1 MFALTRHRG
10 HFPAGRGA
18 ALLVGATAMAVLA
31 GCGSSG
37 STTPSAG
44 STSSTGKAAASASP
58 GTTVVAGS
66 SCKSSSATKITFWA
80 WVPGFGR
87 AVDEFNKT
95 HPGICVTQEDVGAG
109 SPEYTKISD
118 ALKAGSGAP
127 DVAEME
133 FDELPSFI
141 IQKYLV
147 NLVPYGADKYQ
158 SDFASWAWSQVT
170 QNGAVY
176 AMPSDFGPE
185 AFYYDQ
191 QTLAKYKITPPSTWA
206 ELAADASALKA
217 KGVKIP
223 YALPLGREEAQAETM
238 IWMLSG
244 GDGYTDDV
252 GSYTLDSQQNI
263 ETFDWLR
270 DDLVDKGLTGP
281 TAPAK
286 LNRGDAFAAF
296 AKGDVGMLNGH
307 PTLMQMA
314 AAKGVDYG
322 TVQLPGQNG
331 PAKSTMGVADWM
343 MAFKQNGHAKQT
355 GDFLNYVY
363 SERNVL
369 DFSREY
375 DLLPVTSSASNTMAS
390 AGEDKKLWPFL
401 KSLGDS
407 ELYPVGNTSWASVS
421 EGIKQEIGSAVS
433 PHGSPAAVLGRLQSE
448 AAAAE
453 SAE

>member
-1 MFALTRHRG
+1 MAGTLTACG
-10 HFPAGRGA
+10 AGGSDDVTLKLVA
-18 ALLVGATAMAVLA
+18 ADYGDSAANSSQKYWDQLA
-31 GCGSSG
+31 GAYEKDHPGVKVDVDVYNWKVVDAKVKKLVDSG
-37 STTPSAG
+37 HAPDMAQIG
-44 STSSTGKAAASASP
+44 AYADYAAAGKLYP
-58 GTTVVAGS
+58 VGNLLN
-66 SCKSSSATKITFWA
+66 
-80 WVPGFGR
+80 VP
-87 AVDEFNKT
+87 
-95 HPGICVTQEDVGAG
+95 TQADFL
-109 SPEYTKISD
+109 PQLSD
-118 ALKAGSGAP
+118 AGQVDSVQYGMPFAASTRLLFYNKKLFKDAG
-127 DVAEME
+127 
-133 FDELPSFI
+133 L
-141 IQKYLV
+141 
-147 NLVPYGADKYQ
+147 
-158 SDFASWAWSQVT
+158 
-170 QNGAVY
+170 
-176 AMPSDFGPE
+176 
-185 AFYYDQ
+185 
-191 QTLAKYKITPPSTWA
+191 TPPTTWA

-252 GSYTLDSQQNI
+252 GSYTLDSKQNI
-263 ETFDWLR
+263 TTFNWLR
-270 DDLVDKGLTGP
+270 DDLVGKGLTGS

-286 LNRGDAFAAF
+286 LNRADAFAAF

-322 TVQLPGQNG
+322 TVRLPGPDG

-355 GDFLNYVY
+355 GEFLNYVY
-363 SERNVL
+363 SEKNVL

-375 DLLPVTSSASNTMAS
+375 DLLPVTSSASDTMES